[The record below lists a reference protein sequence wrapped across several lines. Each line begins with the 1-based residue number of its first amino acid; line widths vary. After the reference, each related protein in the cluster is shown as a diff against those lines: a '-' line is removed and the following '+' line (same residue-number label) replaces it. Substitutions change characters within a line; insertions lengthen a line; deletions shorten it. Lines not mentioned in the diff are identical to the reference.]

1 MGDQDEFLAS
11 DTTEH
16 LIEQLVLDVTA
27 SFVTLASYHVTPHTI
42 VFMLLQI
49 TIYFWYMLQI
59 TILSYKIVICAAKK
73 GPVKPKAIA
82 AAVAPNLGCPLH
94 IAFAILQ

>member
-1 MGDQDEFLAS
+1 M
-11 DTTEH
+11 
-16 LIEQLVLDVTA
+16 
-27 SFVTLASYHVTPHTI
+27 TLASYHVTLHTI
-42 VFMLLQI
+42 VVMLVQI
-49 TIYFWYMLQI
+49 TI
-59 TILSYKIVICAAKK
+59 ILSYKIVICAAKK